1 MTSLLS
7 VNNLGV
13 KFQSDGSEVIAVD
26 GIDFEI
32 KKGEKLPRS
41 LLKSSLPQA

>member
-26 GIDFEI
+26 GIDL
-32 KKGEKLPRS
+32 KLTRERS
-41 LLKSSLPQA
+41 

>member
-26 GIDFEI
+26 GIDFKI
-32 KKGEKLPRS
+32 NKGEVLALS
-41 LLKSSLPQA
+41 LIHI

>member
-1 MTSLLS
+1 MTCLLS

-32 KKGEKLPRS
+32 NKGEFVDLVGSR
-41 LLKSSLPQA
+41 Q